1 MDFLKDLHL
10 EKVCGS
16 KCQDNIMFSIG
27 PISALIAASFGLRAW
42 LKFEISGNLF
52 FAFINFFRPEWF
64 LGTLLNSPL
73 DPYLRFLCK
82 VDASYLVYAV
92 LMPIFLWRTKDDS
105 VFYGHFWAQLIT
117 NTFIVIENVFWY
129 NDSTQWNYKLLCQS
143 VSFSSVMI
151 LINVYF
157 LANSKKARGFDHF
170 DNDTAN
176 WVSKIESFMIFSAG
190 LIMFSS
196 PDKAMIGAS
205 GLSHMHRSWC
215 RLCGILLFTRSFE
228 SLFVSDYVWIRDK
241 KNFMLSRLVG
251 SLLELAVILLG
262 YYYYKSFGQFAFCTY
277 MTINMSYN
285 ALVLYG
291 YAVTPKEFH
300 VKSN

>member
-1 MDFLKDLHL
+1 MKFDWFFLIKIFFLK
-10 EKVCGS
+10 
-16 KCQDNIMFSIG
+16 
-27 PISALIAASFGLRAW
+27 
-42 LKFEISGNLF
+42 
-52 FAFINFFRPEWF
+52 
-64 LGTLLNSPL
+64 
-73 DPYLRFLCK
+73 
-82 VDASYLVYAV
+82 
-92 LMPIFLWRTKDDS
+92 
-105 VFYGHFWAQLIT
+105 T

-196 PDKAMIGAS
+196 PDKAMIGVS
-205 GLSHMHRSWC
+205 GLSHMHKSWC

-241 KNFMLSRLVG
+241 KNFLLSRFVV
-251 SLLELAVILLG
+251 SVFF
-262 YYYYKSFGQFAFCTY
+262 YF
-277 MTINMSYN
+277 
-285 ALVLYG
+285 
-291 YAVTPKEFH
+291 
-300 VKSN
+300 